1 MKKAREDKPLDVAR
15 GKGQGRDGF
24 TLIELVM
31 TIVIGS
37 IAVYSVIMIF
47 VNTTSRNAQVD
58 NLSIAVHL
66 ASSKI
71 EQVSN
76 KAYLNVSSEALSAF
90 TGQFSNFSSQVLV
103 TNVSS
108 TEIDTSSGTT
118 ETGYKKI
125 KVFIITTGSFT
136 SIEVSAMVTDASN

>member
-1 MKKAREDKPLDVAR
+1 MKKARK
-15 GKGQGRDGF
+15 GNKGQGRGGF

-31 TIVIGS
+31 TVLIGS

-58 NLSIAVHL
+58 NLSVAVNL

-76 KAYLNVSSEALSAF
+76 KAYSNVSSEAITAF
-90 TGQFSNFSSQVLV
+90 TGSFTSFSSQVLV

-108 TEIDTSSGTT
+108 TELDTSIGTT

-125 KVFIITTGSFT
+125 KVFVITTGSSL
-136 SIEVSAMVTDASN
+136 SIEVSAMVTDVSN

>member
-1 MKKAREDKPLDVAR
+1 MKK
-15 GKGQGRDGF
+15 GF
-24 TLIELVM
+24 TLIEMVM

-58 NLSIAVHL
+58 NLSIAVNL

-76 KAYLNVSSEALSAF
+76 KEYLNISSEALTAF
-90 TGQFSNFSSQVLV
+90 TGQFTNFSSQVLA

-108 TEIDTSSGTT
+108 TELDTSTGTS

-125 KVFIITTGSFT
+125 TVFILTSGSAL